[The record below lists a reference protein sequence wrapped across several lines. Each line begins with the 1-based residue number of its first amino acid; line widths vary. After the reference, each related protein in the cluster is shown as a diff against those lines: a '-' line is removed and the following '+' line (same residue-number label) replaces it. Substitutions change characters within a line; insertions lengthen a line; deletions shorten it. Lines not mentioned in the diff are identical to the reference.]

1 MKNSVINLLEMICG
15 ALFLAMGLL
24 YLGKQ
29 EKNLNHLISAVN
41 RRLLET
47 ESIYPEYNVINGS
60 QISKENLYAVI
71 IGYREYPITI
81 DGVLIPAEEQDYEYY
96 FTLIRSR
103 FYKKKYEF
111 DENQRIKQV
120 DFLSTGL

>member
-15 ALFLAMGLL
+15 AFFLAMGLL

-29 EKNLNHLISAVN
+29 EKNMNHLISAVN
-41 RRLLET
+41 NMLLET
-47 ESIYPEYNVINGS
+47 ESIYQEYNVINGS
-60 QISKENLYAVI
+60 QISKEKLYAVI

-81 DGVLIPAEEQDYEYY
+81 DGVLITAEEQDYEYY

-103 FYKKKYEF
+103 FYKKQYEF
-111 DENQRIKQV
+111 DENQKIKQV
-120 DFLSTGL
+120 DFLSMGL